1 MVEAPKR
8 TGSPVLGEA
17 SSRAASF
24 SISLRSVPFV
34 GGAANNWPITEKR
47 NRAHRSWA
55 RELCLSVTPAL
66 PPHMQRATVE
76 NAPTADEERLLRV
89 GEARHAACTPFSPV
103 IGNSKRR
110 PAMSCSAAAPEKRS
124 SSEAGRR
131 SWSTGGMKAAE
142 TPRQHGLATKARRH
156 HARQRAIVRRP
167 TPTSSQRCRAAVA
180 PCRIAE
186 TSTTTAP
193 SETLRPSNRNDGR
206 VLRLRQRSEAQQKLN
221 P

>member
-8 TGSPVLGEA
+8 TGSPVLGCRR
-17 SSRAASF
+17 SRAASF
-24 SISLRSVPFV
+24 SISLRSLPFV

-47 NRAHRSWA
+47 NRAHRSCT
-55 RELCLSVTPAL
+55 RELCLHGTPAL

-89 GEARHAACTPFSPV
+89 GEARHAACTPFPPV

-110 PAMSCSAAAPEKRS
+110 TAMSCSAAAPENRS

-142 TPRQHGLATKARRH
+142 TSRQNGLATKARRH

-167 TPTSSQRCRAAVA
+167 LPTSSQSLRAAVA
-180 PCRIAE
+180 PSRTAE

-193 SETLRPSNRNDGR
+193 TQTLP
-206 VLRLRQRSEAQQKLN
+206 
-221 P
+221 